1 SWARDH
7 QIVGTGVD
15 MSLLFS
21 QQAAARAEELRV
33 SDRVTFVHQDAS
45 GYVASQPC
53 DVAACVGATWI
64 GGGVAGTIELLKQS
78 LIPGGMLLI
87 GEPWWR
93 KRPATAEEAVACGAQ
108 SPDDFLTLPVLVAHF
123 GELGYDVVEMVLA
136 DQEGWDR
143 YEAAKWLTM
152 RRWLEAN
159 PHDDFAPEVRQQL
172 TTAPLHHVTWTRE
185 YLGWGVFVL
194 MAR

>member
-1 SWARDH
+1 MAPGTTILDLGSGSGEMLCSWARDH

-21 QQAAARAEELRV
+21 QQAAARAEELGV
-33 SDRVTFVHQDAS
+33 SDRVTFVHRDAS

-53 DVAACVGATWI
+53 DVAACVGPRGSAA
-64 GGGVAGTIELLKQS
+64 GGRHNRAAEAEPY
-78 LIPGGMLLI
+78 PGGMLLI

-108 SPDDFLTLPVLVAHF
+108 SPDDFLTLPALVAHF

-136 DQEGWDR
+136 DRG
-143 YEAAKWLTM
+143 
-152 RRWLEAN
+152 
-159 PHDDFAPEVRQQL
+159 
-172 TTAPLHHVTWTRE
+172 
-185 YLGWGVFVL
+185 LGSL
-194 MAR
+194 